1 MSPAMESC
9 NGGLMPRCLWTV
21 GSLSWGGAVVA
32 LASGAISRTIAPRPA
47 RSCPA
52 RYGVAI
58 ASPRAKALA
67 VRFRAIWGLGLPPL
81 CFKPVNKSALRC
93 AFDAFTVPFARL
105 ARPCLGERS
114 KIVHLTTRAG
124 VSEASATRPKV
135 GGIVT
140 KLSIA
145 PKGSSDAGYAVELEA
160 FARRISTTP
169 PGACPIAAQLSM
181 LETGAAQTCGKCV
194 PCRDGLPQ
202 LASLVRCILDC
213 KATTADL
220 DRARVLAEMIRDAS
234 DCAIGYEAAAQFLAG
249 LEAHADEYAS
259 HIENH
264 ACTEGT
270 EQKVPC
276 EALCPAHVNV
286 PAYIALVAAGDYAGA
301 VNMVRKDNPLP
312 TACALVCEHPC
323 ERRCRRGL
331 LDAPINIRGIKKFA
345 VDSCAADKA
354 PVPERS
360 AQTNRRVAVIG
371 GGPSGLTCAYFL
383 SLMGHDVV
391 IFEARKHLGGMLR
404 YGIPAYRLPRER
416 LDEDINAI
424 LAVGGIEVR
433 LETKVDTQAMAELQN
448 EFDAVYVAIGAQ
460 KGKGLRID
468 GAKAEG
474 VISAVDLLGRI
485 GDGDYPD
492 FSGKRVAVIGGGNVA
507 MDCVRT
513 AVRAGADEVSCV
525 YRRRVADMTALDAE
539 IESAIAEGVE
549 MITLESPDSI
559 ETNEAGQVVALITQ
573 PQMISAVKGGRP
585 SVKAADKPKRR
596 IEADVILV
604 AVGQGIESQPFEDAG
619 MLAEWGEFKAN
630 EFLEAQGEN
639 GTLAGVFVGG
649 DCQTGPATAIKA
661 IGAGKVA
668 ARNIDEYLGY
678 HHTLDC
684 GVDVP
689 APAPNDRAPK
699 GRVEISER
707 PARER
712 KHDFAY
718 VEMPMSREEAVQECG
733 RCLRCDHFGCGAL
746 EGGRIQYA

>member
-1 MSPAMESC
+1 M
-9 NGGLMPRCLWTV
+9 
-21 GSLSWGGAVVA
+21 
-32 LASGAISRTIAPRPA
+32 
-47 RSCPA
+47 
-52 RYGVAI
+52 
-58 ASPRAKALA
+58 
-67 VRFRAIWGLGLPPL
+67 
-81 CFKPVNKSALRC
+81 
-93 AFDAFTVPFARL
+93 
-105 ARPCLGERS
+105 
-114 KIVHLTTRAG
+114 
-124 VSEASATRPKV
+124 
-135 GGIVT
+135 T

-145 PKGSSDAGYAVELEA
+145 PKGSSDASYAAELEA

-169 PGACPIAAQLSM
+169 PGACPVAAQLSM

-202 LASLVRCILDC
+202 LVSLVRSILDC
-213 KATTADL
+213 KATAVDL

-249 LEAHADEYAS
+249 LKAHADEYKS
-259 HIENH
+259 HIENR
-264 ACTEGT
+264 ACTEDT

-433 LETKVDTQAMAELQN
+433 LETKVDTQTMAELQN

-733 RCLRCDHFGCGAL
+733 RCLRCDHFGCGAV
-746 EGGRIQYA
+746 EGGRIQYV

>member
-1 MSPAMESC
+1 M
-9 NGGLMPRCLWTV
+9 
-21 GSLSWGGAVVA
+21 
-32 LASGAISRTIAPRPA
+32 
-47 RSCPA
+47 
-52 RYGVAI
+52 
-58 ASPRAKALA
+58 
-67 VRFRAIWGLGLPPL
+67 
-81 CFKPVNKSALRC
+81 
-93 AFDAFTVPFARL
+93 
-105 ARPCLGERS
+105 
-114 KIVHLTTRAG
+114 
-124 VSEASATRPKV
+124 
-135 GGIVT
+135 T

-145 PKGSSDAGYAVELEA
+145 PKGSSDADVSAELEA
-160 FARRISTTP
+160 YARRVAATP
-169 PGACPIAAQLSM
+169 PGMCPIASQLTL
-181 LETGAAQTCGKCV
+181 LEAGAAQTCGKCV

-202 LASLVRCILDC
+202 LAKIVRRILNC
-213 KATTADL
+213 QASSAEL
-220 DRARVLAEMIRDAS
+220 DQARALAEMIRDAS
-234 DCAIGYEAAAQFLAG
+234 DCAIGYEAASQFLAG
-249 LEAHADEYAS
+249 LEKHADEYRS
-259 HIENH
+259 HVENH
-264 ACTEGT
+264 VCTPGI

-354 PVPERS
+354 PVPPRAPE
-360 AQTNRRVAVIG
+360 TGKRVAVIG

-383 SLMGHDVV
+383 SLMGHSVV
-391 IFEARKHLGGMLR
+391 VLEGRKHLGGMLR

-416 LDEDINAI
+416 LDGDINAI

-433 LETKVDTQAMAELQN
+433 LETQVDTAAMQQLQK

-460 KGKGLRID
+460 KGKGLRIE
-468 GAKAEG
+468 GAKADG

-492 FSGKRVAVIGGGNVA
+492 FTGKRVAVIGGGNVA

-513 AVRAGADEVSCV
+513 AVRAGAAEVSCV
-525 YRRRVADMTALDAE
+525 YRRRVADMTALEAE

-559 ETNEAGQVVALITQ
+559 EVDEAGHVVALITQ

-596 IEADVILV
+596 IPADVILV

-619 MLAEWGEFKAN
+619 MLAEWGEFKAT
-630 EFLEAQGEN
+630 EFLEARGEQG
-639 GTLAGVFVGG
+639 TIPGVFVGG

-684 GVDVP
+684 GVNAP
-689 APAPNDRAPK
+689 APAFNDRTPK

-712 KHDFAY
+712 KRDFDY

-733 RCLRCDHFGCGAL
+733 RCLRCDHFGCGAM
-746 EGGRIQYA
+746 EGGRIQYV